1 MKDFDSNFLPK
12 NPAKRHHYLP
22 AFYLNGFTDEEGL
35 FCVYDKLEKEFHV
48 RQRPDNW
55 FFVKHLNSYRPDGK
69 LLFTLEEP
77 YHTEM
82 DSQSAPSLRK
92 IKDGDSSQQ
101 IDMQDKIQIILFF
114 SMLFWRSPYSDELF
128 QKLVETEGLSSL
140 HLNYITDDAGNPLP
154 ESVLSKI
161 QSEILG
167 NVDNLRFFKQTMP
180 LSPAAL
186 QEGVRLLEK
195 WNLFYLPDSFENTLI
210 GDSPFITKN
219 PELRLD
225 RIFNELTVPISKNR
239 ILVLADKVP
248 EFYDGNLHTLINASI
263 LHQSQRHVACA
274 NESFLR
280 HTIERYEELKLEFL
294 NVDLNKVTYD
304 VMHKLNQH

>member
-1 MKDFDSNFLPK
+1 M
-12 NPAKRHHYLP
+12 
-22 AFYLNGFTDEEGL
+22 
-35 FCVYDKLEKEFHV
+35 
-48 RQRPDNW
+48 
-55 FFVKHLNSYRPDGK
+55 
-69 LLFTLEEP
+69 
-77 YHTEM
+77 
-82 DSQSAPSLRK
+82 
-92 IKDGDSSQQ
+92 
-101 IDMQDKIQIILFF
+101 
-114 SMLFWRSPYSDELF
+114 
-128 QKLVETEGLSSL
+128 VETEGLSSL

-210 GDSPFITKN
+210 GDSPFITNN

-280 HTIERYEELKLEFL
+280 HTVERYEELKLEFL